1 MYQGQGGA
9 GEAASRARGALL
21 ALARGRHVG
30 SAREGRRTDLSWAP
44 AQGELEALNVVGPG
58 VYRDIGLRAA
68 RLGLVHDLVDPG
80 DLVDSV
86 DPMDSGDLDGAP
98 TSPAPIERPETP
110 LRNVSPADD
119 LEPVD
124 DAIICGVLLG
134 VTLPSDPIDGL
145 VAGVTTALSR
155 SVGLAHID
163 ESAPLIAATAGV
175 AAAVSAGIEGASW
188 PQRVALAAW
197 ACDEGAATGS
207 YRPGPRLS
215 ARLTWACAL
224 AERAETDPVDVVALL
239 VGNSAIPQEAVPAGF
254 ALATVGTDV
263 PSTQR
268 AAVALGGRSR
278 TIAGLAGAL
287 VAAAGA
293 AAGQPPSD
301 PLGNLVGTLVTRR
314 TAVASG

>member
-254 ALATVGTDV
+254 ALAAVGTDV

>member
-44 AQGELEALNVVGPG
+44 APGELEALNVVGPG

-68 RLGLVHDLVDPG
+68 RLGLVHDLVDPD

-254 ALATVGTDV
+254 ALAAVGTDV

>member
-1 MYQGQGGA
+1 MHQGQGGA

-21 ALARGRHVG
+21 ALARGRRVG
-30 SAREGRRTDLSWAP
+30 GAREGRRTDLAWAP
-44 AQGELEALNVVGPG
+44 APGELEALNVVEPG

-68 RLGLVHDLVDPG
+68 RLGLVHDVAG
-80 DLVDSV
+80 
-86 DPMDSGDLDGAP
+86 LDGAP
-98 TSPAPIERPETP
+98 TATPPMPPMPSMPPVPPVRSARAGETP
-110 LRNVSPADD
+110 LRNVWPADD

-155 SVGLAHID
+155 SVGLAHVD

-239 VGNSAIPQEAVPAGF
+239 VGNGAIPQEAVPAGF
-254 ALATVGTDV
+254 ALAAVGTDV

-293 AAGQPPSD
+293 PAGQQPSD
-301 PLGNLVGTLVTRR
+301 PLGDLVGALVTRR
-314 TAVASG
+314 SAVASG

>member
-86 DPMDSGDLDGAP
+86 DPIDSGDLDGAP

-254 ALATVGTDV
+254 ALAAVGTDV

>member
-1 MYQGQGGA
+1 MHQGQGAA

-44 AQGELEALNVVGPG
+44 APGELEALNVVGPG

-80 DLVDSV
+80 DLD
-86 DPMDSGDLDGAP
+86 GRGGLDGTP
-98 TSPAPIERPETP
+98 TSPAPLEDRETP
-110 LRNVSPADD
+110 MRHVSPTDD

-254 ALATVGTDV
+254 ALAAVGTDV
-263 PSTQR
+263 LSTQR

-293 AAGQPPSD
+293 TARQPASD